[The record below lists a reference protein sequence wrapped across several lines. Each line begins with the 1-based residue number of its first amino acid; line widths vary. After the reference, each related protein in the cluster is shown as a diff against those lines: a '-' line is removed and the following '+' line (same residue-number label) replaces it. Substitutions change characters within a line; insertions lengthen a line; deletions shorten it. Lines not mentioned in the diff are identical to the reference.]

1 MTTKIDRAK
10 IGGHITLVHKDK
22 NGKELE
28 RREVK
33 NLVVDAGKA
42 LVANLLI
49 GVGDGFTAL
58 ALGTGSAAATTAD
71 TGLGTELTTGGFS
84 RGEAAVSRVTTD
96 AADDTAQLL
105 LEFTSSSAGAT
116 VAVTECGAF
125 NAMSGVTLLGRQV
138 FAAVNMANTDKLE
151 VTYKF
156 DVD

>member
-1 MTTKIDRAK
+1 MTTKIERTK
-10 IGGHITLVHKDK
+10 IGGQITLVHKDK
-22 NGKELE
+22 NGKVLE
-28 RREVK
+28 RREIK
-33 NLVVDAGKA
+33 NIVTDAGRA
-42 LVANLLI
+42 LVANLMI

-58 ALGTGSAAATTAD
+58 GLGTGSAAATVTDTA
-71 TGLGTELTTGGFS
+71 LGTELTTGGFS

-96 AADDTAQLL
+96 TDDDTAQLL
-105 LEFTSSSAGAT
+105 LEFTSSSAAT
-116 VAVTECGAF
+116 IAVTECGAF